1 VSETVFKTLDFD
13 WQPRDLWKNNVP
25 SHVIVISLLSS
36 SDFPVEQL
44 TSMPRQQVDP
54 EQAKL
59 KRQQRNQR
67 YRRNV
72 EATERNR
79 ERNTLYQQ
87 KKREQARLQQ
97 HQDPLAQLAD
107 VATQREYLDEE
118 NDVSI
123 EAMEIEPVGEG
134 EDLIDVSGMVEEDG
148 EVLENLSAGAWEEEF
163 NDGWGHGFHDDF
175 STDINEN
182 GMECLEITNGRGQY
196 QGRGTEER

>member
-1 VSETVFKTLDFD
+1 MLDFD
-13 WQPRDLWKNNVP
+13 WQPRDLWKNYVL

-123 EAMEIEPVGEG
+123 ESMEIEWVGEG
-134 EDLIDVSGMVEEDG
+134 EDYLYNSVIEP
-148 EVLENLSAGAWEEEF
+148 
-163 NDGWGHGFHDDF
+163 F
-175 STDINEN
+175 SDTQE
-182 GMECLEITNGRGQY
+182 
-196 QGRGTEER
+196 GTPRCPFLCVG